1 MNFEEYAIAVASTK
15 NPDLKI
21 PEQFSNWAL
30 GITGEAGEVAEII
43 KKHLYHGKSLD
54 LNDLEKEMG
63 DVLYYIQAMCNL
75 TGLTLE
81 GCMQKNSDKLK
92 KRYPD
97 GFVAGG
103 GIR

>member
-15 NPDLKI
+15 NPDLNV

-30 GITGEAGEVAEII
+30 GIAGEAGEVAEVI
-43 KKHLYHGKSLD
+43 KKHLYHGKALD

-81 GCMQKNSDKLK
+81 KCMQHNADKLK
-92 KRYPD
+92 KRYPN
-97 GFVAGG
+97 GFIEGG
-103 GIR
+103 GLR

>member
-1 MNFEEYAIAVASTK
+1 MNLDEYAIAVSSTK
-15 NPDLKI
+15 NPDLKV

-43 KKHLYHGKSLD
+43 KKHLYHGKELN

-75 TGLTLE
+75 TGLTLA
-81 GCMQKNSDKLK
+81 GCMAGNADKLK
-92 KRYPD
+92 KRYPT

-103 GIR
+103 GVR